1 MLVARLK
8 LAVWRSQKR
17 LMQSFLGFLHWQVR
31 PLGVVCP
38 LATGAYC
45 WVNREQAGHTPV
57 AVMESLAVLQTMAA
71 EPWRAPLPGVPT
83 LCLELGLHR
92 LDPVLLGRWW
102 EGPAILPTVGS
113 GRAAAGLPLIGLPET
128 PKNRLLSRMNCH
140 VHHQRKA
147 PAQAPI

>member
-1 MLVARLK
+1 MLVARPK

-17 LMQSFLGFLHWQVR
+17 VMQSFLGFLHWQVR

-57 AVMESLAVLQTMAA
+57 AVLESLAVLQTMAA
-71 EPWRAPLPGVPT
+71 EPWRPPLPGVQT

-102 EGPAILPTVGS
+102 EGPGLVLFVDGAHDSSSWRVGGFS
-113 GRAAAGLPLIGLPET
+113 AFLGVRSEVARRLRAQSQQLVE
-128 PKNRLLSRMNCH
+128 
-140 VHHQRKA
+140 
-147 PAQAPI
+147 

>member
-45 WVNREQAGHTPV
+45 WVNKEQAGHTPV
-57 AVMESLAVLQTMAA
+57 AVLVSLAVPQTMAA
-71 EPWRAPLPGVPT
+71 EPWRAPLPGVQT

-102 EGPAILPTVGS
+102 EGPGLVLFVDGAHDSSSWRVGGFLEFLGVRS
-113 GRAAAGLPLIGLPET
+113 EVGCAPRA
-128 PKNRLLSRMNCH
+128 NSW
-140 VHHQRKA
+140 
-147 PAQAPI
+147 